1 MGMKSLFQ
9 NLGFRIWR
17 FTHYQHSS
25 LKTAA
30 FLLSPINAGLVNHLC
45 QTNFMPVMNHDAVID
60 APSAESSRP
69 YPCGAWLGQGGL
81 YTLQA
86 GIDKSKGVTC
96 IGGY

>member
-1 MGMKSLFQ
+1 
-9 NLGFRIWR
+9 
-17 FTHYQHSS
+17 
-25 LKTAA
+25 
-30 FLLSPINAGLVNHLC
+30 
-45 QTNFMPVMNHDAVID
+45 MPVMNHDAVID